1 MAVSPETPTALA
13 GLPCQRGVTPLDSP
27 LPTRPACRQWGL
39 RPPSERLFAVP
50 APIRLAVPSSALP
63 RRASAPPLLRPVRLT
78 IAKAYQ
84 VLLFFYS
91 PDGTTCPIASRS
103 IPTRNWIPSNQLNG
117 RLGTQRNASAAS
129 TSYTAFSPHRISHSA
144 KISSYQTRT
153 VNFID
158 TTSRNLFAEKT
169 VDFDSRFPQGIILC
183 NGAVLYIL
191 MQMVSGKKA
200 L

>member
-63 RRASAPPLLRPVRLT
+63 RRASAPPSLRPVRLT

-84 VLLFFYS
+84 VLVFTFWNTAPLTQCIAFNARKESDSLKPIKRNIRLTTICERCQHIVYSLFI
-91 PDGTTCPIASRS
+91 PKDIPIGK
-103 IPTRNWIPSNQLNG
+103 N
-117 RLGTQRNASAAS
+117 
-129 TSYTAFSPHRISHSA
+129 
-144 KISSYQTRT
+144 
-153 VNFID
+153 VID
-158 TTSRNLFAEKT
+158 
-169 VDFDSRFPQGIILC
+169 
-183 NGAVLYIL
+183 
-191 MQMVSGKKA
+191 
-200 L
+200 

>member
-39 RPPSERLFAVP
+39 RPPSGQLPAVP
-50 APIRLAVPSSALP
+50 APIRLAAPSSALP

-84 VLLFFYS
+84 VLFFTLWNTAPLS
-91 PDGTTCPIASRS
+91 QCIV
-103 IPTRNWIPSNQLNG
+103 L
-117 RLGTQRNASAAS
+117 NASEESDALKPIKRNIRLTTICKRCKHIVYSLFKPKDIPIGKNVIDQACAIQFAAI
-129 TSYTAFSPHRISHSA
+129 AGNRFS
-144 KISSYQTRT
+144 QC
-153 VNFID
+153 
-158 TTSRNLFAEKT
+158 L
-169 VDFDSRFPQGIILC
+169 VDFDSRLPQSLIVC
-183 NGAVLYIL
+183 DRAVVVLL
-191 MQMVSGKKA
+191 MQMVTRKDS

>member
-50 APIRLAVPSSALP
+50 APIRLAMPSSALP
-63 RRASAPPLLRPVRLT
+63 RRASAPPSLRPVHLT

-84 VLLFFYS
+84 VLLFSTRQTAPLTHCITFDSYKELDAVK
-91 PDGTTCPIASRS
+91 PAERQARFTTKRKRCHYIVHSLFAPQNLPLSKNIIYQAS
-103 IPTRNWIPSNQLNG
+103 
-117 RLGTQRNASAAS
+117 
-129 TSYTAFSPHRISHSA
+129 
-144 KISSYQTRT
+144 T
-153 VNFID
+153 VNFVD
-158 TTSRNLFAEKT
+158 AASRNLFTEELI
-169 VDFDSRFPQGIILC
+169 DLDSRFPQGIILC
-183 NGAVLYIL
+183 YGAVLCVL
-191 MQMVSGKKA
+191 VQMVSGKKA